1 MRIRAWWVLPL
12 ALLTLPGCADIIG
25 LEPWH
30 DPSNLDR
37 GPQPWSGAVFCD
49 IEKPAGRRC
58 ATDAEM
64 SDPDIMHLSAGAEA
78 LVVNQKSNVALDFSA
93 DAQAACGT
101 NKAQLVEFENDF
113 PDGTPICVNC
123 LVVAAT
129 ASDANG
135 LCIAQCEDLTGEGEP
150 ADPALTADCTKRAHL
165 SINATTP
172 TFCFEG
178 ACSAV
183 GDFDDTWLSPRR
195 DPEPVTWQNVIAV
208 NANNNTLTKDAT
220 GTNAFDAGAA
230 SKETITTG
238 DAYVEFTATGISTR
252 IVGLSLGDTDTD
264 SGFVSIDYGLD
275 LFKDGCVYIFEKG
288 APVSGPLKLG
298 DPGNPCTVDG
308 AFLTYADGD
317 KFRISV
323 TDNNDGTATIGYVQ
337 VTAAC
342 ATSLDCPSFA
352 DSSTHAPY
360 SQQLRVDTSF
370 HDDNAVV
377 ENVVIVRIRK

>member
-1 MRIRAWWVLPL
+1 MR
-12 ALLTLPGCADIIG
+12 
-25 LEPWH
+25 
-30 DPSNLDR
+30 
-37 GPQPWSGAVFCD
+37 
-49 IEKPAGRRC
+49 
-58 ATDAEM
+58 
-64 SDPDIMHLSAGAEA
+64 LSAGAEA
-78 LVVNQKSNVALDFSA
+78 LVVGEKSTVALDFSA
-93 DAQAACGT
+93 DALAACN
-101 NKAQLVEFENDF
+101 NKPQIVEFENDF

-123 LVVAAT
+123 LLAAAT
-129 ASDANG
+129 ASEATG
-135 LCIAQCEDLTGEGEP
+135 LCIAQCEDLTTEGEP
-150 ADPALTADCTKRAHL
+150 ANADVKADCTKRAHL

-183 GDFDDTWLSPRR
+183 GDFDHTWLSPRR
-195 DPEPVTWQNVIAV
+195 NPEPVTWQNLQNVTPSGAD
-208 NANNNTLTKDAT
+208 NNTLTKNAT
-220 GTNAFDAGAA
+220 GTDAFDAGAA

-238 DAYVEFTATGISTR
+238 DGFVEFTATGTSTR

-264 SGFVSIDYGLD
+264 SGFMSIDYGLD

-288 APVSGPLKLG
+288 AQVSGPLKLG
-298 DPGNPCTVDG
+298 DPGNPCSVDG

-317 KFRISV
+317 KFRVSV

-352 DSSTHAPY
+352 DSGTPAPY